1 MSTPTTEAPRRARTP
16 KPKLD
21 AVSAAAVDAAREAL
35 VEVTE
40 PGQVGEHL
48 RVEASG
54 ERLVSH
60 VFECTMPGYR
70 GWSWV
75 VVMARAPRAKA
86 PTVAETALLP
96 GEGSLLSPDWEPWA
110 ERLQPSDVGA
120 DDLMPYREQDERLE
134 QGFEATGEQ
143 DVDEVAQWE
152 LGLGRARVLSPE
164 GRAEAAE
171 RWAEGDFGPRQVSA
185 RRRRDTVSATCASC
199 GFVTQLAG
207 SLRGEFGVCTNEW
220 SPADGRVVHLG
231 YGCGSHSETGKED
244 GDKEIQRA
252 SGVIVDEHRVELD
265 RDSAPAQ
272 GDDSAPAQGDA
283 ETPADDAAPADS
295 GDAVETVVPAQTAE
309 TTETADTTDAADTT
323 ETADQSTEQD
333 ASAES

>member
-1 MSTPTTEAPRRARTP
+1 MSATAAPRRARSP

-21 AVSAAAVDAAREAL
+21 AVSAAAVELAREAL
-35 VEVTE
+35 AEVTE
-40 PGQVGEHL
+40 PGQAGEH
-48 RVEASG
+48 RGVEASG

-75 VVMARAPRAKA
+75 VVLARAPRAKA

-96 GEGSLLSPDWEPWA
+96 GEEALLSPDWEPWA

-120 DDLMPYREQDERLE
+120 DDLLPYREQDERLE

-143 DVDEVAQWE
+143 DVDEVALWE
-152 LGLGRARVLSPE
+152 LGLGRARVLSPV

-171 RWAEGDFGPRQVSA
+171 RWSEGDFGPRQVSS
-185 RRRRDTVSATCASC
+185 RKRRDTVPATCASC

-231 YGCGSHSETGKED
+231 YGCGSHSETGQED
-244 GDKEIQRA
+244 GDKEIRRA
-252 SGVIVDEHRVELD
+252 AGVIVDEHSVELD
-265 RDSAPAQ
+265 RESAPAPAKPAP
-272 GDDSAPAQGDA
+272 GESAEP
-283 ETPADDAAPADS
+283 
-295 GDAVETVVPAQTAE
+295 
-309 TTETADTTDAADTT
+309 ETAG
-323 ETADQSTEQD
+323 
-333 ASAES
+333 SAEPASGPLPEPGTSEG